1 MHQIFVSLMLSLADD
16 EGAKQQ
22 GAGGLQEITFSGF
35 SLTASLAVVF
45 SLSVLVCG

>member
-1 MHQIFVSLMLSLADD
+1 MHQIFVSLTLSLADD
-16 EGAKQQ
+16 EGAKQ